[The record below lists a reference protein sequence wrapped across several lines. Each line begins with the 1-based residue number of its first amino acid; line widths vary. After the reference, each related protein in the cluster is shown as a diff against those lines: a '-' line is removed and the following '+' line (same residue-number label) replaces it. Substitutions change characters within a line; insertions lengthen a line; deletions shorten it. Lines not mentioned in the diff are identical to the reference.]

1 MNYYATFILT
11 MVLLV
16 IVDMLWLGTVGR
28 ISLKMLEKIQG
39 AAVKMRFWAAAVV
52 YVALA
57 YLVLEAK
64 SVYQAAGIG
73 AAAYAVY
80 DFTSL
85 ATLTGYDWR
94 LAIADTVWGGV
105 LFSVVWMIIRPM
117 GNSNRHLS
125 GATPRFL
132 LG

>member
-39 AAVKMRFWAAAVV
+39 AAVKMRFWAAVVV

-85 ATLTGYDWR
+85 ATFTGYDWR
-94 LAIADTVWGGV
+94 LAVADTIWGSV
-105 LFSVVWMIIRPM
+105 LFSVVWKII
-117 GNSNRHLS
+117 NE
-125 GATPRFL
+125 AK
-132 LG
+132 